1 MSAFIPTLPLICPG
15 SHSLQRLSK
24 RATRRPYLLRKPPR
38 ATAVQP
44 SPPTATS
51 QPKKISDHWQDFAQ
65 TTLTKPEVEPT
76 TSAWNELL
84 ERCAKEVTE
93 NPEDMQQMIW
103 IMDMMKKTGIK
114 RDAKTYEIM
123 MKVCISRKDNASAF
137 YLVEQMWDDKVL
149 LGDVDLPDGMEKT
162 LRAILPPDAF
172 D

>member
-1 MSAFIPTLPLICPG
+1 
-15 SHSLQRLSK
+15 
-24 RATRRPYLLRKPPR
+24 
-38 ATAVQP
+38 
-44 SPPTATS
+44 
-51 QPKKISDHWQDFAQ
+51 
-65 TTLTKPEVEPT
+65 
-76 TSAWNELL
+76 
-84 ERCAKEVTE
+84 
-93 NPEDMQQMIW
+93 MQQMIW